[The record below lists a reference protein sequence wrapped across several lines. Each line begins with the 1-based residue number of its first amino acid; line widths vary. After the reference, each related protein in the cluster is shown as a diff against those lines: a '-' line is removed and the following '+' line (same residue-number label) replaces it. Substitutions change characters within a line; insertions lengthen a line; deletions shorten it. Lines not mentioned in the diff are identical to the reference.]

1 MLVIGEVCATILLGR
16 APYWLQL
23 HTDGT
28 SIGNT
33 KIQDVTTQI
42 PEGDVDLA
50 ILLAPGIVLQNG
62 ETAAAISNTVCSTI
76 ESMGDH
82 LMGLRAVMKRLHPD
96 KLESFDFPDR
106 ESMNVRKLE
115 GGHLSSDNSAPATS
129 TNDLIAER
137 VKHEAKQFF
146 AL

>member
-16 APYWLQL
+16 APHWLQL

-33 KIQDVTTQI
+33 KIQDVTIQI

-62 ETAAAISNTVCSTI
+62 VTAAAISNTMCSTI
-76 ESMGDH
+76 EGMGDH
-82 LMGLRAVMKRLHPD
+82 LMGLRAVMKRLT
-96 KLESFDFPDR
+96 L
-106 ESMNVRKLE
+106 
-115 GGHLSSDNSAPATS
+115 TS
-129 TNDLIAER
+129 
-137 VKHEAKQFF
+137 
-146 AL
+146 